1 MALNVRVHDWFEM
14 LELAVLE
21 KVYNVNLEK
30 REAIITND
38 PPPLIEFVVCE
49 TEMKVYQASVLGLSK

>member
-30 REAIITND
+30 RKAIITND
-38 PPPLIEFVVCE
+38 PPPLIEFVVV
-49 TEMKVYQASVLGLSK
+49 KQR